1 MVLVVVCI
9 ALTPFIYPLR
19 VSGELIRGYCKNIL
33 RKKLFELQI
42 STTMPIDLQPDVP
55 FQNKSE
61 AARKEINRIETV
73 DRHITRKYDLVQKL
87 GQYVTTY

>member
-1 MVLVVVCI
+1 
-9 ALTPFIYPLR
+9 
-19 VSGELIRGYCKNIL
+19 
-33 RKKLFELQI
+33 
-42 STTMPIDLQPDVP
+42 MPIDLQPDVP